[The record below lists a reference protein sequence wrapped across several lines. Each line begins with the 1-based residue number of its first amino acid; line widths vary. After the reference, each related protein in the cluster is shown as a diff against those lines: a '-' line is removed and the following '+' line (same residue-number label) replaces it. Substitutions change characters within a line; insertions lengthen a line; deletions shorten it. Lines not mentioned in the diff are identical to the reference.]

1 MAKLNF
7 NDLLE
12 EAEKSSKNL
21 EIEAAD
27 GSIVKLREFSNLP
40 GADFKIVLKYI
51 DILQD
56 KKIKESEKI
65 EAMDLCLI
73 AASDKKELMKEML
86 DQLPLT
92 GRETIFNG
100 WMESA
105 EVPES

>member
-1 MAKLNF
+1 MTIKF
-7 NDLLE
+7 NDLLA
-12 EAEKSSKNL
+12 EAEKAGNHV

-27 GSIVKLREFSNLP
+27 GSVVKLREFSNLP
-40 GADFKIVLKYI
+40 GADFKLVLKYI

-73 AASDKKELMKEML
+73 AACDRKDSLKEML
-86 DQLPLT
+86 DLLPLS
-92 GRETIFNG
+92 GRETIFNA
-100 WMESA
+100 WMEAA